1 MNSLSANPT
10 KWSDTFKQF
19 VGNLPMNC
27 FSVFDHFVGLAL
39 KGLRG
44 LTCYA
49 ILFVIFLEL
58 QVVVDQDTDQD
69 NWSNGSESYLKKFE
83 KNS

>member
-1 MNSLSANPT
+1 MLAGFKFRIDDIINSLSANPT
-10 KWSDTFKQF
+10 KWSDTFKQI
-19 VGNLPMNC
+19 VGN
-27 FSVFDHFVGLAL
+27 LAL

-44 LTCYA
+44 LPCYA

>member
-1 MNSLSANPT
+1 MLAGFKFRIDDIINSLSANPT
-10 KWSDTFKQF
+10 KWSDTFKQI
-19 VGNLPMNC
+19 VGN
-27 FSVFDHFVGLAL
+27 LAL

>member
-1 MNSLSANPT
+1 
-10 KWSDTFKQF
+10 
-19 VGNLPMNC
+19 MNC
-27 FSVFDHFVGLAL
+27 FSLFDHSVGLAL

-44 LTCYA
+44 LRCYA

-58 QVVVDQDTDQD
+58 QLVADQDTDQD
-69 NWSNGSESYLKKFE
+69 NWSNGSESYLKKFQ